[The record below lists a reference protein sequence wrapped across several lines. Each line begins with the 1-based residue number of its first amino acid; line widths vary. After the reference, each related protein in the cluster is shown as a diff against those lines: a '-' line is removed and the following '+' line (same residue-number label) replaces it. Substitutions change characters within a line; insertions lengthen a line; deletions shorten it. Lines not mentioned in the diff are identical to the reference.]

1 MKKEF
6 VLYGTKISEPD
17 YMEDVIT
24 VQHDMQIIEKA
35 KAWATEN
42 GYNRLRVH
50 TFNWE
55 KPDFTKTL
63 A

>member
-6 VLYGTKISEPD
+6 VLYGTKIVEPD
-17 YMEDVIT
+17 YMEQVIT

-42 GYNRLRVH
+42 GYNRLRVS